1 MAKGHTEVYYLT
13 GGIPEWRYFN
23 YTMTTSDEWQ
33 HIKVAKLSPDEFQK
47 ILNKD
52 ANIFLLDVRSLDRQT
67 LNLDDLNFKFD
78 NSTLA
83 GNYIKN
89 ARHCPLVFLEDNFH
103 LIPKNQKILITDWI
117 MKQSTIAAKFLTMQ
131 GYNVVGIL
139 KGGTSR
145 WQTEGFPLIQ
155 GQSSL
160 QKRLS
165 CE

>member
-1 MAKGHTEVYYLT
+1 MAKGHTEVYYFT

-23 YTMTTSDEWQ
+23 YTMTTSEEWQ
-33 HIKVAKLSPDEFQK
+33 KVKVTKLPPHEFQK
-47 ILNKD
+47 ILNEDK
-52 ANIFLLDVRSLDRQT
+52 NIFLLDVRSLDRQT
-67 LNLDDLNFKFD
+67 LTLDDLDFQFD

-83 GNYIKN
+83 GNYIKG

-103 LIPKNQKILITDWI
+103 LIPKNKKILITDWI

-131 GYNVVGIL
+131 GYEVVGIL

-145 WQTEGFPLIQ
+145 WQAEGLPLIQ